1 MLQRLTLHI
10 DCRVEIRAYDG
21 MAVIVNAPGQ
31 ISKVMPVECGG
42 VRQGGDVFPKL
53 IRLKPI
59 GLEFNPLLLPWIF
72 QEALDGFY
80 MSWCRFHDNDFDLAW
95 RRRTGTAI
103 RTTRMSPSEGDAAQR
118 HGLEHCLRIYILLQ
132 RVQFILLFKEL
143 HLLMFWLC
151 LYHTLPTLRMS
162 QVLIQTKSLLIPW
175 GRHIRHSSEYHDS
188 LEVLHCFLLWQVFE
202 A

>member
-1 MLQRLTLHI
+1 MFQRLTLHI

-80 MSWCRFHDNDFDLAW
+80 VLLHRFHGVVLNLER
-95 RRRTGTAI
+95 RRRTGMSA
-103 RTTRMSPSEGDAAQR
+103 RTTGLSPSEGGAAQ
-118 HGLEHCLRIYILLQ
+118 GYGQ
-132 RVQFILLFKEL
+132 
-143 HLLMFWLC
+143 
-151 LYHTLPTLRMS
+151 LPNPQSCTCR
-162 QVLIQTKSLLIPW
+162 K
-175 GRHIRHSSEYHDS
+175 G
-188 LEVLHCFLLWQVFE
+188 
-202 A
+202 